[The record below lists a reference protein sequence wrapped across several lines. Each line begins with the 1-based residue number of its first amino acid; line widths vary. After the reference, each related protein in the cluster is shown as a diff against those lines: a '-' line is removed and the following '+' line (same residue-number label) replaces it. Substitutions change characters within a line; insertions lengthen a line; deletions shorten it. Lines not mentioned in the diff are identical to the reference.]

1 MRIEKNLIMKQLECY
16 GVTTLDPIQKSEIN
30 GGNPIRVVLGLVAMI
45 ISLGKAADQ
54 ATEWFLDGWNNPN

>member
-1 MRIEKNLIMKQLECY
+1 MRIENNLIMKQLKSY
-16 GVTTLDPIQKSEIN
+16 GVISLGPIQKIEIK
-30 GGNPIRVVLGLVAMI
+30 GGNPIRVVIGLVATI

>member
-1 MRIEKNLIMKQLECY
+1 MRIKKNLIMKQLECY
-16 GVTTLDPIQKSEIN
+16 GVVTLDSIQKAEIN
-30 GGNPIRVVLGLVAMI
+30 GGNPIRVVLGLVTTI

>member
-1 MRIEKNLIMKQLECY
+1 MKQLKCY
-16 GVTTLDPIQKSEIN
+16 GVKMLDPIQKVEIQ
-30 GGNPIRVVLGLVAMI
+30 GGNPIRVVFGLVATI

>member
-1 MRIEKNLIMKQLECY
+1 MRIKNNLIMKQLKSY
-16 GVTTLDPIQKSEIN
+16 GVISLDPIQKIEIK
-30 GGNPIRVVLGLVAMI
+30 GGNPIRVVIGLVATI

>member
-1 MRIEKNLIMKQLECY
+1 MRIEKNLIMKQLKSY
-16 GVTTLDPIQKSEIN
+16 GVISLDPIQKIEIK
-30 GGNPIRVVLGLVAMI
+30 GGNPIRVVIGLVATI

>member
-1 MRIEKNLIMKQLECY
+1 MRIEKNLIMKQLEYY
-16 GVTTLDPIQKSEIN
+16 GVITLDPMQKAEIN
-30 GGNPIRVVLGLVAMI
+30 GGNPIRVALGLVTMI